1 MADRRA
7 QLVEVFNDTVQ
18 FYREDPALRAAV
30 AYGRVNTRFY
40 DEDDYPEFPEELE
53 EKIRKPSR
61 AEVRRAKKRGIP
73 AETEASGTEK
83 EAPEN
88 ASPAVSAAE
97 RHKNREGQVRVTKER
112 TFQAAVKL
120 HEEFPEKRI
129 CVLNFASATRPGG
142 GVKFGSGAQEESLC
156 RCSTLF
162 PTLDRRWLWQCYY
175 DVNRVMKDVRHTDAC
190 IYSPKVLICKTD
202 EAVPRRL
209 SPEEFVQVD
218 VLSCAAPNLRNEAG
232 NGMNPETGKPVRMEP
247 DELYALHLKRAKH
260 ILHVAAANEA
270 DILVLGAFGCGAFM
284 NDPHYVAAAYR
295 DALEE
300 YRAYFDVVEF
310 AIYCRG
316 SETENYRAFAEKLQ
330 MYTEK

>member
-7 QLVEVFNDTVQ
+7 QLVEVFDDTIQ
-18 FYREDPALRAAV
+18 FLREEPALRAAV

-40 DEDDYPEFPEELE
+40 DEDDYPEFPEDLE
-53 EKIRKPSR
+53 EKLRKPSR
-61 AEVRRAKKRGIP
+61 AELRRAKKRGIP
-73 AETEASGTEK
+73 AETEA
-83 EAPEN
+83 PEN
-88 ASPAVSAAE
+88 TVSAASAAE
-97 RHKNREGQVRVTKER
+97 RRRNREGQVRVTKER

-120 HEEFPEKRI
+120 HEEFPGKRI

-202 EAVPRRL
+202 EALPRRL

>member
-53 EKIRKPSR
+53 EKFRKPSR

-73 AETEASGTEK
+73 AETEASETEK
-83 EAPEN
+83 ETPEN
-88 ASPAVSAAE
+88 AVSAASAAE
-97 RHKNREGQVRVTKER
+97 RRRNREGQVRVTKER

-260 ILHVAAANEA
+260 ILHVAAANQA